1 MKAGAHSVEPTR
13 TSQAG
18 IDLIKSFEGLEL
30 KAYYCASSVLTIGYG
45 HTQQVFDGQ
54 VITEDDAEELLRKDL
69 MWFEEQ
75 VVKIILPVLT
85 QHEFD
90 AIVSFAFNVGS
101 NALENSTFTR
111 RINNGENKALC
122 FQEEFPKWVNGNTGP
137 LLGLVKRRDAE
148 VKLAMN

>member
-1 MKAGAHSVEPTR
+1 M
-13 TSQAG
+13 
-18 IDLIKSFEGLEL
+18 FEGQ
-30 KAYYCASSVLTIGYG
+30 A
-45 HTQQVFDGQ
+45 
-54 VITEDDAEELLRKDL
+54 ITKDDAEELLRKDL

-101 NALENSTFTR
+101 SALENSTFAW

-122 FQEEFPKWVNGNTGP
+122 FEQEFPKWVNGLNGRLP
-137 LLGLVKRRDAE
+137 GLVRRRDAE
-148 VKLAMN
+148 IKLSAN

>member
-1 MKAGAHSVEPTR
+1 MAGAHVSEPSR

-30 KAYYCASSVLTIGYG
+30 EAYYCASSILSIGYG
-45 HTQQVFDGQ
+45 HTQHVFEGQ
-54 VITEDDAEELLRKDL
+54 VITKNDAEELLRKDL

-101 NALENSTFTR
+101 SALENSTFTR

-122 FQEEFPKWVNGNTGP
+122 FQEEFPKWVNGPNGP
-137 LLGLVKRRDAE
+137 LPGLIRRRDAE
-148 VKLAMN
+148 IKLSAN

>member
-1 MKAGAHSVEPTR
+1 MAGAHVSEPSR

-30 KAYYCASSVLTIGYG
+30 EAYYCASSILSIGYG
-45 HTQQVFDGQ
+45 HTQHVFEGQ
-54 VITEDDAEELLRKDL
+54 VITKDDAEELLRKDL

-101 NALENSTFTR
+101 SALENSTFTR

-122 FQEEFPKWVNGNTGP
+122 FQQEFPKWVNGPNGP
-137 LLGLVKRRDAE
+137 LPGLIRRRDAE
-148 VKLAMN
+148 IKLSAN